1 MRVVALLLASL
12 SAAKK
17 KESPVDKVVEL
28 LADLK
33 AKIEADGRTEQAL
46 YDKYACW
53 SEETTA
59 RKATAIE
66 DGKAQI
72 ESLSQTILELNAAQG
87 SSTATI
93 AKLEKDIAETKDSI
107 AKAEAL
113 RKKEAGEYD
122 QQVEELTQA
131 IGQLEKAVK
140 VLSEGTTWESKEKE
154 RWNSAEEET
163 KLLTVAAG
171 VRSALR
177 LYTKDDRE
185 MAAGQDLSPMKSFL
199 SNPAAW
205 VETKA
210 KVKAPHNEEYTPQSG
225 VIQGILDQMLADFK
239 QNLADAHTEEG
250 SKNTDYDSLMKSKR
264 ADLELLTKSLTSK
277 STSSA
282 DDGSSLEDSK
292 VQREEAEA
300 ALKADEE
307 FFDNLKQGCK
317 DQANL
322 WASRSRVRTQELGAI
337 SEANDILTSETA
349 SGTFEKSATTFLQI
363 KESARSPRKAVYNAL
378 KKAATKTRSV
388 RLAELASRV
397 YTTEAG
403 HFDVVMQAIDEM
415 ITMLHKEQEDDF
427 HHRDWC
433 ENENGAS
440 DHKIENLEA
449 DMDQL
454 SNKIERL
461 TNKKNSL
468 IDSINKTDM
477 SIDEIEQSIANAL
490 SDRNESHVAF
500 MTALKDDSDAV
511 ELIGS
516 AIEVLASVYP
526 KGLIQMKSARRSGE
540 EPNPD
545 NEPEKFAGDYGGKQS
560 EGGGIVSMLEMLKED
575 IENEMAKASEE
586 EAAAQK
592 EYETLKADSVES
604 INALNKK
611 KATLQQD
618 EAATDMDIANTE
630 KVHFDT
636 ESERNATVS
645 YVEELKGSCDWVL
658 NTFDTRKE
666 QRDSEISGLQDAK
679 SILGGAGYDEAAA
692 FNPSEST
699 ATSATLVAK
708 TATNSKAALEPAP
721 AEKSGGWQDPKKL
734 DATIDQE
741 LAELDADSQN
751 FGKAFLQRHAAI
763 ERDIA
768 RSS

>member
-12 SAAKK
+12 SAAKET
-17 KESPVDKVVEL
+17 ESPVDKVVEL

-53 SEETTA
+53 CEETTA

-66 DGKAQI
+66 EGKSQI
-72 ESLSQTILELNAAQG
+72 ESLSQLILELNAAQG
-87 SSTATI
+87 SDTATI

-113 RKKEAGEYD
+113 RKKEAGEYT
-122 QQVEELTQA
+122 QQQAELTQA
-131 IGQLEKAVK
+131 IAQLEKAIK

-163 KLLTVAAG
+163 NLLTIAAG

-177 LYTKDDRE
+177 LYTQKDRE
-185 MAAGQDLSPMKSFL
+185 MAAGQDLTPMKSFL
-199 SNPAAW
+199 SNPSALLN
-205 VETKA
+205 TRS
-210 KVKAPHNEEYTPQSG
+210 KVTSPHLQEYTPQSS

-239 QNLADAHTEEG
+239 QNLEDAGTEETNKQ
-250 SKNTDYDSLMKSKR
+250 SDYDSLMASKR
-264 ADLELLTKSLTSK
+264 ADLNLLTKSLTSK

-322 WASRSRVRTQELGAI
+322 WASRSRVRTTELGAI
-337 SEANDILTSETA
+337 AEAMDILTSEAAT
-349 SGTFEKSATTFLQI
+349 GTFEKSATTFVQL
-363 KESARSPRKAVYNAL
+363 EHSARSPRKAVYNAL

-397 YTTEAG
+397 YTTESG
-403 HFDVVMQAIDEM
+403 HFDVVMKAIDDM

-433 ENENGAS
+433 QNENGAS
-440 DHKIENLEA
+440 DAKIENLEA
-449 DMDQL
+449 DMNNL
-454 SNKIERL
+454 ANKIERMN
-461 TNKKNSL
+461 NKKNAL

-477 SIDEIEQSIANAL
+477 AIDETEETIANAL
-490 SDRNESHVAF
+490 SDRNESHHQF
-500 MTALKDDSDAV
+500 LQALKDDSDAT
-511 ELIGS
+511 ELLS
-516 AIEVLASVYP
+516 QAIEVLAAMYP
-526 KGLIQMKSARRSGE
+526 KGFLQMKSARRSGE

-545 NEPEKFAGDYGGKQS
+545 NEPEKFAGDYEGKQA
-560 EGGGIVSMLEMLKED
+560 EGGGIVSILEMIKED
-575 IENEMAKASEE
+575 IENEMGKASEE

-592 EYETLKADSVES
+592 EYETLKAESVET

-618 EAATDMDIANTE
+618 EAATDKEIADTE
-630 KVHFDT
+630 AVHFDT
-636 ESERNATVS
+636 ESERNATVD
-645 YVEELKGSCDWVL
+645 YVEDLKGSCDWVTS
-658 NTFDTRKE
+658 TFDTRKE
-666 QRDSEISGLQDAK
+666 QRDSEIAGLQDAK
-679 SILGGAGYDEAAA
+679 SILGGAGYDEATA
-692 FNPSEST
+692 FQPSSSS

-708 TATNSKAALEPAP
+708 TATQSKAAPPAAP
-721 AEKSGGWQDPKKL
+721 TTGGWQDPKKL

-741 LAELDADSQN
+741 LEELDTESQN

-763 ERDIA
+763 ARDLA
-768 RSS
+768 RHA

>member
-1 MRVVALLLASL
+1 
-12 SAAKK
+12 
-17 KESPVDKVVEL
+17 
-28 LADLK
+28 
-33 AKIEADGRTEQAL
+33 
-46 YDKYACW
+46 
-53 SEETTA
+53 
-59 RKATAIE
+59 
-66 DGKAQI
+66 
-72 ESLSQTILELNAAQG
+72 
-87 SSTATI
+87 
-93 AKLEKDIAETKDSI
+93 
-107 AKAEAL
+107 
-113 RKKEAGEYD
+113 
-122 QQVEELTQA
+122 
-131 IGQLEKAVK
+131 
-140 VLSEGTTWESKEKE
+140 
-154 RWNSAEEET
+154 
-163 KLLTVAAG
+163 
-171 VRSALR
+171 
-177 LYTKDDRE
+177 
-185 MAAGQDLSPMKSFL
+185 
-199 SNPAAW
+199 
-205 VETKA
+205 
-210 KVKAPHNEEYTPQSG
+210 
-225 VIQGILDQMLADFK
+225 
-239 QNLADAHTEEG
+239 
-250 SKNTDYDSLMKSKR
+250 MKSKT
-264 ADLELLTKSLTSK
+264 ADLTLLTKSLTSK
-277 STSSA
+277 TTSSA

-477 SIDEIEQSIANAL
+477 AIDEIEESISTAL
-490 SDRNESHVAF
+490 ADRNESHHAF
-500 MTALKDDSDAV
+500 LQAMKDDSDAM
-511 ELIGS
+511 ELLGQ
-516 AIEVLASVYP
+516 AIEVLAAMYP
-526 KGLIQMKSARRSGE
+526 KGLLQMKTARRSGE

-545 NEPEKFAGDYGGKQS
+545 NEPEKFAGDYEGKQS
-560 EGGGIVSMLEMLKED
+560 QGAGIVGILEMIRED
-575 IENEMAKASEE
+575 IEKEMGKASEE

-592 EYETLKADSVES
+592 EYENLKAESVES

-618 EAATDMDIANTE
+618 EAATDKEIADTE
-630 KVHFDT
+630 AVHFDT
-636 ESERNATVS
+636 ESERNATQS
-645 YVEELKGSCDWVL
+645 YIQDLKGSCDWVTS
-658 NTFDTRKE
+658 TFDTRKE
-666 QRDSEISGLQDAK
+666 QRDSEIAGLQDAK
-679 SILGGAGYDEAAA
+679 GILGGAGYDEAAV
-692 FNPSEST
+692 FTPSESS
-699 ATSATLVAK
+699 ATSATLE
-708 TATNSKAALEPAP
+708 AAV
-721 AEKSGGWQDPKKL
+721 
-734 DATIDQE
+734 
-741 LAELDADSQN
+741 
-751 FGKAFLQRHAAI
+751 F
-763 ERDIA
+763 
-768 RSS
+768 

>member
-12 SAAKK
+12 SAAKET
-17 KESPVDKVVEL
+17 ESPVDKVVEL

-53 SEETTA
+53 CEETTA

-66 DGKAQI
+66 EGKSQI
-72 ESLSQTILELNAAQG
+72 ESLSQLILELNAAQG
-87 SSTATI
+87 SDTATI

-107 AKAEAL
+107 AKAEGM
-113 RKKEAGEYD
+113 RKKEAGEYI
-122 QQVEELTQA
+122 QQKEELETA
-131 IGQLEKAVK
+131 IAQLEQAVK

-154 RWNSAEEET
+154 RWNSAETET
-163 KLLTVAAG
+163 KLLTIAAG
-171 VRSALR
+171 VRSALH
-177 LYTKDDRE
+177 LYTKEDRE

-205 VETKA
+205 VETRS
-210 KVKAPHNEEYTPQSG
+210 KVKAPHLEEYTPQSG

-239 QNLADAHTEEG
+239 QNLADAGTEE
-250 SKNTDYDSLMKSKR
+250 STKQSDYDSLMKSKR
-264 ADLELLTKSLTSK
+264 ADLALLTKSLTSK

-322 WASRSRVRTQELGAI
+322 WASRSRVRTTELGAI
-337 SEANDILTSETA
+337 SEATDILTSESAT
-349 SGTFEKSATTFLQI
+349 GTFEKSATTFLQTHQ
-363 KESARSPRKAVYNAL
+363 SAKSPRKAVYNAL
-378 KKAATKTRSV
+378 KKAATKTHSI
-388 RLAELASRV
+388 RLATLASRV
-397 YTTEAG
+397 YSTAAG
-403 HFDVVMQAIDEM
+403 HFDVVMKAIDDM

-427 HHRDWC
+427 HHKDWC

-440 DHKIENLEA
+440 DAKIENLEY
-449 DMDQL
+449 DMDSL

-461 TNKKNSL
+461 TNKKNS
-468 IDSINKTDM
+468 IVDSINKTDT
-477 SIDEIEQSIANAL
+477 SIAEIEQSIATAL
-490 SDRNESHVAF
+490 ADRNESHHQFLQA
-500 MTALKDDSDAV
+500 MQDDSEAM
-511 ELIGS
+511 ELLGQ
-516 AIEVLASVYP
+516 AIEVLAAMYP
-526 KGLIQMKSARRSGE
+526 KGLIQTKAVRRSGE

-560 EGGGIVSMLEMLKED
+560 EGTGIVSMLEMIKED
-575 IENEMAKASEE
+575 IENEMGKASEE

-592 EYETLKADSVES
+592 EYETLKSESVAS

-618 EAATDMDIANTE
+618 EAATDKEIADTE
-630 KVHFDT
+630 AVHFDT
-636 ESERNATVS
+636 ESERNATQS
-645 YVEELKGSCDWVL
+645 YIQDLKGSCDWVTS
-658 NTFDTRKE
+658 TFDTRKE
-666 QRDSEISGLQDAK
+666 QRDSEIAGLQDAK
-679 SILGGAGYDEAAA
+679 GILGGAGYDEAAV
-692 FNPSEST
+692 FTPSESS

-708 TATNSKAALEPAP
+708 TATNSKASVDPAP
-721 AEKSGGWQDPKKL
+721 TEGWKDPKKL

-741 LAELDADSQN
+741 LEELDAESQN

-768 RSS
+768 PIQ

>member
-1 MRVVALLLASL
+1 M
-12 SAAKK
+12 
-17 KESPVDKVVEL
+17 
-28 LADLK
+28 
-33 AKIEADGRTEQAL
+33 
-46 YDKYACW
+46 
-53 SEETTA
+53 
-59 RKATAIE
+59 
-66 DGKAQI
+66 
-72 ESLSQTILELNAAQG
+72 
-87 SSTATI
+87 I

-131 IGQLEKAVK
+131 IAQLEQAVK

-154 RWNSAEEET
+154 RWNSAETET
-163 KLLTVAAG
+163 KLLTIAAG
-171 VRSALR
+171 VRRALH
-177 LYTKDDRE
+177 LYTKEDRE
-185 MAAGQDLSPMKSFL
+185 MAAGQDLTPMKSFL

-210 KVKAPHNEEYTPQSG
+210 KVKAPHPEEYTPQSS

-239 QNLADAHTEEG
+239 QNLADAGTEET
-250 SKNTDYDSLMKSKR
+250 SKIADYDSLMKSKR
-264 ADLELLTKSLTSK
+264 ADLALLTKSLTSK

-317 DQANL
+317 DQSNL
-322 WASRSRVRTQELGAI
+322 WASRSRVRTEELGAI
-337 SEANDILTSETA
+337 SEAMDILTSEAA
-349 SGTFEKSATTFLQI
+349 SSTFEKSATTFLQTDI
-363 KESARSPRKAVYNAL
+363 SARSPRKAVYNAL
-378 KKAATKTRSV
+378 KKAATKARSV

-403 HFDVVMQAIDEM
+403 HFDVVMKAIDDM
-415 ITMLHKEQEDDF
+415 IAMLHKEQEDDF

-440 DHKIENLEA
+440 DHKIENLEY
-449 DMDQL
+449 DMESL

-468 IDSINKTDM
+468 VDSINKTDM
-477 SIDEIEQSIANAL
+477 SIDEIEQSISTAL
-490 SDRNESHVAF
+490 ADRNESHVAF
-500 MTALKDDSDAV
+500 MTAMKDDSDAM
-511 ELIGS
+511 ELLS
-516 AIEVLASVYP
+516 QAIEVLASMYP
-526 KGLIQMKSARRSGE
+526 KGLIQMKAARRSGE

-545 NEPEKFAGDYGGKQS
+545 NEPEKFAGDYEGKQAQ
-560 EGGGIVSMLEMLKED
+560 GTGIVSILEMIKED
-575 IENEMAKASEE
+575 IEKEMGKASEE

-592 EYETLKADSVES
+592 EYETLKSESVES

-618 EAATDMDIANTE
+618 EAATDKEIADTE
-630 KVHFDT
+630 AVHFDT
-636 ESERNATVS
+636 ESERNATQS
-645 YVEELKGSCDWVL
+645 YIQDLKGSCDWVTS
-658 NTFDTRKE
+658 TFDTRKE
-666 QRDSEISGLQDAK
+666 QRDSEIAGLQDAK
-679 SILGGAGYDEAAA
+679 GILGGAGYDEAAV
-692 FNPSEST
+692 FTPSESS

-708 TATNSKAALEPAP
+708 TATNSKASVDPAP
-721 AEKSGGWQDPKKL
+721 TEGWKDPKKL

-741 LAELDADSQN
+741 LEELDAESQN
-751 FGKAFLQRHAAI
+751 FGKAFLRRHAAVA
-763 ERDIA
+763 RDLA
-768 RSS
+768 RLS